1 MKVLIIQEAGRNEGN
16 KQFRECLSLQRAFKH
31 LDHDA
36 VVWGKGH
43 DNFNYDIDFNSYDII
58 FNLENYGDSW
68 LPDLSCIYKPYKILW
83 SIDAH
88 CRGVEPYNKIF
99 NDGKYNL
106 LLHSTKDYATGSNRA
121 WFPNAYDDT
130 LIRKLD
136 IAKQYFLGF
145 CGNYVNRK
153 QLIDHL
159 TAYKSLKQDIFVI
172 GDEMVKAINSYH
184 IHFNKNIANDIN
196 YRSFETL
203 GCGTLLLTNY
213 NPQYEELGFIDFDNC
228 VMYKNLDELNLRID
242 YLKNNPKLIEIIT
255 QNGFNFVKKHTY
267 NKRVEKLLEYIKH
280 EKNI

>member
-1 MKVLIIQEAGRNEGN
+1 MKILIIQEAGRNEGN
-16 KQFRECLSLQRAFKH
+16 KQYRECLSLQRAFKH
-31 LDHDA
+31 HGHDA
-36 VVWGKGH
+36 NVWGKGH
-43 DNFNYDIDFNSYDII
+43 DYFNCVINFDSYDII
-58 FNLENYGDSW
+58 FNLENYGDNW
-68 LPDLSCIYKPYKILW
+68 LPDLSNVTKPYKILW

-106 LLHSTKDYATGSNRA
+106 LLHSTKDYAIGDDRA
-121 WFPNAYDDT
+121 WFPNAYDNT

-136 IAKQYFLGF
+136 TPKQHFIGF

-153 QLIDHL
+153 TIIDQL
-159 TAYKSLKQDIFVI
+159 TAYKGLKQDIFVI

-184 IHFNKNIANDIN
+184 IHFNKNISNDIN

-213 NPQYEELGFIDFDNC
+213 NPQYEELGFNDFDNC
-228 VMYKNLDELNLRID
+228 VMYKTVDELNQRID
-242 YLKNNPKLIEIIT
+242 YLKNNPKLIEIIS
-255 QNGFNFVKKHTY
+255 QNGYNFIKKHTY
-267 NKRVEKLLEYIKH
+267 TARVGKLLDYLKH